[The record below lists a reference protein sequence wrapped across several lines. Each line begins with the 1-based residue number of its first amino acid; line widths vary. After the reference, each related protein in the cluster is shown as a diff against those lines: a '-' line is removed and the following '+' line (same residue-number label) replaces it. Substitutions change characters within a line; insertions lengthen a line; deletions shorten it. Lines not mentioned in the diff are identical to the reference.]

1 MDSLNDFL
9 GHFPNSAHPCDCK
22 RFIKY
27 AFEAARAEKA
37 LDVEAFRKAGVTE
50 ENIKRYLEYYSLIRN
65 IQRMLDS
72 GEL

>member
-1 MDSLNDFL
+1 MESLDLFL
-9 GHFPNSAHPCDCK
+9 SEFPNATHSRDRQ

-37 LDVEAFRKAGVTE
+37 MDVEAFRRAGVTE
-50 ENIKRYLEYYSLIRN
+50 KNIKAYLDIYSWIRE
-65 IQRMLDS
+65 IQGMLDR

>member
-1 MDSLNDFL
+1 MDLLNDFL
-9 GHFPNSAHPCDCK
+9 RHFPNSTHPCDTK

-50 ENIKRYLEYYSLIRN
+50 KNISRYLDYYSLIRD
-65 IQRMLDS
+65 IQVMLDS
-72 GEL
+72 GEI